1 MASSCGLLQPMSM
14 KSRSPVACIQQKRPA
29 HVRFGSN
36 SVIAVMSAARSLFH
50 RKRKSIC
57 NLAMSQKCHKRKSGT
72 LFDCLPSIFRP
83 DYPQEQTS
91 SMRFGTSDLCQQQTL
106 IPPELS
112 VGHVGNVGY
121 PRPSAQFTT
130 PSRRE
135 HDDTT
140 ARAPP
145 LAARGKRCY
154 PPSGVLTKRRMQK
167 PRRSRVYQNL

>member
-1 MASSCGLLQPMSM
+1 
-14 KSRSPVACIQQKRPA
+14 
-29 HVRFGSN
+29 
-36 SVIAVMSAARSLFH
+36 
-50 RKRKSIC
+50 
-57 NLAMSQKCHKRKSGT
+57 
-72 LFDCLPSIFRP
+72 
-83 DYPQEQTS
+83 
-91 SMRFGTSDLCQQQTL
+91 MRFGTSDLCQQQTL

-145 LAARGKRCY
+145 L
-154 PPSGVLTKRRMQK
+154 
-167 PRRSRVYQNL
+167 